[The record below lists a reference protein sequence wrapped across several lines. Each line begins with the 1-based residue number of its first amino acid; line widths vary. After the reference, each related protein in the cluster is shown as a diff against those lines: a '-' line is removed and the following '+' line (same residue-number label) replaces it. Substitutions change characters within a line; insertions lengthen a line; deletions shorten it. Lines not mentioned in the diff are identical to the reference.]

1 MKRFEP
7 LGATETVKNMLHV
20 DLSKR
25 FDVSDAAEDIV
36 KYVGI
41 ICPTLQLYCTLKS
54 NSLENDMEEETE
66 LE

>member
-1 MKRFEP
+1 
-7 LGATETVKNMLHV
+7 MLQV
-20 DLSKR
+20 DPSKR
-25 FDVSDAAEDIV
+25 FDISDAAEDIV

-41 ICPTLQLYCTLKS
+41 VYPTFQPHCTLKS